1 MAWPYFSRLRIRLI
15 VLVLLAV
22 IPSLGLGIYS
32 GLEQRR
38 KVLSNAEKD
47 ALALAM
53 EESAVPKALI
63 EKTRQALFALS
74 KLPQVQK
81 LDGVESS
88 AIFAKL
94 LKQPEGPT
102 NIVACDGNGDV
113 FASAVPTPGPVNIS
127 DRSWV
132 RRAIETRSFVIGAS
146 LTGRIPGKAQI
157 HLAYPIIDDED
168 QPRGVVTATLD
179 PAWLSG
185 NLAKKSLP
193 PGTICNVVDRNGRI
207 LERYPDPESFAGGS
221 ISELPLLNTILN
233 DAHGI
238 THARGLRGIPCVYG
252 FTSLGSGSESIYFY
266 VSIPDKVAF
275 TKADR
280 DMVVN
285 ISLLGCVALLPLFAI
300 WLVGERFILR
310 PVNSLLELIKEVTS
324 GNLASRSNISYT
336 SGELGRLAHSF
347 DKMIESLQYR
357 DGLRQQAQDQMLQMN
372 EYLENI
378 LENSPDGIGIVD
390 TRGKFFKWNKMA
402 AELHGYTFEEFGGM
416 SGFDLYAYKDELDRM
431 LVELRREGTVRNHE
445 ISMKKKD
452 GTVAVFGISIS
463 LLRNDANE
471 IIGSVCVN
479 RDLSDI
485 KKALTALEASH
496 EQLQQEIT
504 VRLQA
509 EAALKESRQDLANI
523 IDFLPD
529 ATFVINN
536 EGKVIAWNKEIEE
549 LTGVKASDMLGK
561 GDYEYSLP
569 FYGERRPIL
578 IDLALKPQDEIE
590 SKYLSVERRGAVL
603 LGETYTPALSKDKT
617 CLVGTAGVLRGSN
630 GSIVGAIESIRDFT
644 ATKKAEEELRRTN
657 VEMAQLL
664 ASIPSFLIGLTPAH
678 RIIRWNRAAE
688 RIFGI
693 SGESVLGKP
702 VDECEIQW
710 DRQKM
715 SETISLCQKDNASIR
730 LDDIRFLRQDGK
742 EGFLGVM
749 VSSIEG
755 KGTES
760 TGILLLGN
768 DVTERKIMESQLVQA
783 QKLESIGQLA
793 AGIAHEIN
801 TPTQYV
807 GDNARFL
814 QEACGD
820 LERVHDLYDQLLR
833 EVRFGNPTEEL
844 VRKIDAA
851 VEEAD
856 LAYIRQEAPKA
867 VQQSLE
873 GIERISRIVRAMKEF
888 SHPGMDV
895 KTNIDLNRAIE
906 STITV
911 ARNEWKY
918 VAEMVTDFDP
928 GLPLV
933 PCLPSE
939 INQVVLNMIINASHA
954 VADALKQNGSDQ
966 KGTIT
971 IATRARDGHAEIR
984 IGDTGTGVPNN
995 IRFKI
1000 FDPFFTTKE
1009 VGKGTGQG
1017 LAISH
1022 SVVVD
1027 KHGGTITLDSE
1038 AGKGASFIIKLPLQ
1052 SDSGK

>member
-1 MAWPYFSRLRIRLI
+1 MAWSYFSKLRTRLI
-15 VLVLLAV
+15 ILVLLAF
-22 IPSLGLGIYS
+22 IPVFGLALYS
-32 GLEQRR
+32 GVEQHREALLE
-38 KVLSNAEKD
+38 AETNSTN
-47 ALALAM
+47 LAM
-53 EESAVPKALI
+53 ELTAVQKTLI
-63 EKTRQALFALS
+63 EKVRQTLITLS
-74 KLPQVQK
+74 QLPQVQQ
-81 LDGVESS
+81 LDAVNSS

-94 LKQPEGPT
+94 FKHSDGLS
-102 NIVACDGNGDV
+102 IFLACDVNGDA
-113 FASAVPTPGPVNIS
+113 FASAITPDRPSNSS
-127 DRSWV
+127 DRPWFQ
-132 RRAIETRSFVIGAS
+132 RAIQTRDFAIGEFQFS
-146 LTGRIPGKAQI
+146 RITGKALINAAYPVIDNEGQVKGVVSTALDLAWLNS
-157 HLAYPIIDDED
+157 HLAVRNL
-168 QPRGVVTATLD
+168 PRGTT
-179 PAWLSG
+179 
-185 NLAKKSLP
+185 
-193 PGTICNVVDRNGRI
+193 CNVVDRKGMV
-207 LERYPDPESFAGGS
+207 LARYPDPEYSVGTS
-221 ISELPLLNTILN
+221 ISALPIFRTILSEGQGGTQGH
-233 DAHGI
+233 DPKGM
-238 THARGLRGIPCVYG
+238 PCVFG
-252 FTSLGSGSESIYFY
+252 FAPLAFGSESIYVY
-266 VSIPDKVAF
+266 VTTPSEVAF
-275 TKADR
+275 AKAHR
-280 DMVVN
+280 E
-285 ISLLGCVALLPLFAI
+285 LLLNLGLSVIVFVLVLFVTRFA
-300 WLVGERFILR
+300 GERFILR
-310 PVNSLLELIKEVTS
+310 QVNSLLELTKEVAS
-324 GNLASRSNISYT
+324 GNLASRSNVSYT
-336 SGELGRLAHSF
+336 VGELGQLAHSF

-357 DGLRQQAQDQMLQMN
+357 EDMRQQAQDRMVQLN

-390 TRGKFFKWNKMA
+390 TRGKFIKLNRMA
-402 AELHGYTFEEFGGM
+402 AEQYGYAFEELAGT
-416 SGFDLYAYKDELDRM
+416 SAFDLYADKDELDGM
-431 LVELRREGTVRNHE
+431 MAELRREGTVKNHE

-463 LLRNDANE
+463 LLRDNANE
-471 IIGSVCVN
+471 IIGSVSVA

-509 EAALKESRQDLANI
+509 ETALKESRQELVNI

-536 EGKVIAWNKEIEE
+536 EGKVIAWNKAMEE

-569 FYGERRPIL
+569 FHGERRPML
-578 IDLALKPQDEIE
+578 IDLALKPQEEIE
-590 SKYLSVERRGAVL
+590 TKYLNVGRKGAML
-603 LGETYTPALSKDKT
+603 IGETYMPALSKDKT

-664 ASIPSFLIGLTPAH
+664 ASIPSFLIGLTPEH
-678 RIIRWNRAAE
+678 RIIRWNRAAKE
-688 RIFGI
+688 IFGI
-693 SGESVLGKP
+693 DGESVLGRP
-702 VDECEIQW
+702 IDACGIQW

-715 SETISLCQKDNASIR
+715 SETISLCQKNNAAIR
-730 LDDIRFLRQDGK
+730 LDDIRFLRPDGK
-742 EGFLGVM
+742 EGFLGVI
-749 VSSIEG
+749 VSSIKG
-755 KGTES
+755 KGTGS

-801 TPTQYV
+801 TPAQYV

-814 QEACGD
+814 QEAHSD

-833 EVRFGNPTEEL
+833 EIRSGNPTEEL
-844 VRKIDAA
+844 VRKIEAA

-856 LAYIRQEAPKA
+856 LEYIRQEAPKA

-888 SHPGMDV
+888 SHPGTDV
-895 KTNIDLNRAIE
+895 KTNIDLNKAIE

-918 VAEMVTDFDP
+918 VAEMVTDLDP

-954 VADALKQNGSDQ
+954 VADALKQNGSDK

-971 IATRARDGHAEIR
+971 IGTRARIGHAEIR
-984 IGDTGTGVPNN
+984 ISDTGTGIPEN
-995 IRFKI
+995 IRSKI

-1017 LAISH
+1017 LAISR

-1038 AGKGASFIIKLPLQ
+1038 VDRGASFLIRLPLQ
-1052 SDSGK
+1052 SDSEK